1 MFPRDL
7 NIYLHEDPSYGMTSL
22 YLVTG
27 EPSRRRLLVGGSE
40 IPAQEGGVFPEPSL
54 RLHPSELDALAAK
67 IIGVRPRA
75 TEVEDILRDAIEDAR
90 KLRDQ
95 ALGVLLAPQ
104 VRQP

>member
-1 MFPRDL
+1 MFRDL
-7 NIYLHEDPSYGMTSL
+7 SIYLHEDPSYGMTSL

-27 EPSRRRLLVGGSE
+27 EPGRRRLLVGGSE
-40 IPAQEGGVFPEPSL
+40 APLQEGVAFTEPSL

-75 TEVEDILRDAIEDAR
+75 TEVEELFRDAIEDAR

-95 ALGVLLAPQ
+95 ALGILLAPQ
-104 VRQP
+104 MRQP